1 MGSNPVW
8 RISCNSKP
16 CRWLLVSRAFLFL
29 VGRPQVVA
37 LIVAVDRPTCR
48 IQARA
53 KEASD
58 MEGMPNTVC
67 WIGSSA
73 AVKYS

>member
-1 MGSNPVW
+1 
-8 RISCNSKP
+8 
-16 CRWLLVSRAFLFL
+16 
-29 VGRPQVVA
+29 